1 MRALFLAAAA
11 ALLASCGYVS
21 FGRAVSDEEMLL
33 RDSVRGYYDEVAVAF
48 AAGNADALAL
58 LFDAAIAKPM
68 NREQITA
75 WGRDFFAK
83 HGPGRFKVEKLE
95 YERLGHESAVVLL
108 TYRVETVDG
117 KGNFGGVERDYLA
130 KRGKRWLVTS
140 WEKVPEPKA
149 AP

>member
-21 FGRAVSDEEMLL
+21 FGRTVSDEEMLL

-68 NREQITA
+68 SREQILA

-83 HGPGRFKVEKLE
+83 HGPGRFKVEKLVF
-95 YERLGHESAVVLL
+95 ERLGHESAVVLL
-108 TYRVETVDG
+108 TYRVETLDG

-130 KRGKRWLVTS
+130 KRCKRWLVTS
-140 WEKVPEPKA
+140 WEKVSDSKA

>member
-1 MRALFLAAAA
+1 MRAFLLAAAA
-11 ALLASCGYVS
+11 ALTASCAYVS
-21 FGRAVSDEEMLL
+21 FGRTVSDEEMLL

-68 NREQITA
+68 TRDQITA
-75 WGRDFFAK
+75 WAKDFFAE
-83 HGPGRFKVEKLE
+83 HGPGRFRVDKIEF
-95 YERLGHESAVVLL
+95 ERLGHESAVVLL
-108 TYRVETVDG
+108 TYRVETLDG

-140 WEKVPEPKA
+140 WEKVSDSKA

>member
-1 MRALFLAAAA
+1 MAAAA

-21 FGRAVSDEEMLL
+21 FGRTVSDEEMLL
-33 RDSVRGYYDEVAVAF
+33 RDSVRAYYDEVAVAF
-48 AAGNADALAL
+48 AAGNADALAM
-58 LFDAAIAKPM
+58 LFDASIAKPM

-83 HGPGRFKVEKLE
+83 HGPGRFKVKKLE
-95 YERLGHESAVVLL
+95 FERLGHESAVVLL
-108 TYRVETVDG
+108 TYRVETLDG
-117 KGNFGGVERDYLA
+117 KGDFGGVERDYLA